1 MLGRQMTVFFYLP
14 SFYRL
19 LVAAALGG
27 GLCAI
32 SAAPADAAKI
42 GVASAVKNQVHGSN
56 NRILSVG
63 SDVFVNERVRTGED
77 STAQLLFL
85 DKTSLSVGPQAELV
99 LDRFVYNPNR
109 GSGEVVLN
117 SVKGAFRFVS
127 GAQDPR
133 HYTIKTP
140 VATLGVRGTIVD
152 YLVQNSKAVFILV
165 QGTAQLTIPGGKVVH
180 LTKPGTVYVVHAG
193 GKIEGPLPND
203 GTIVHA
209 FGNIAF
215 PLYGWFFQGDPQN
228 PQALGR
234 IDSIDQLNAILNR
247 GAPPVSNNGGTGG
260 GGTGGGGCTYY
271 SSNC

>member
-1 MLGRQMTVFFYLP
+1 MAG
-14 SFYRL
+14 
-19 LVAAALGG
+19 LVAAA
-27 GLCAI
+27 AI
-32 SAAPADAAKI
+32 VAAMPALAASKI

-56 NRILSVG
+56 NRALAAG
-63 SDVFVNERVRTGED
+63 SDLFTNERVRTGVD

-85 DKTSLSVGPQAELV
+85 DKTSLSIGPQAELT
-99 LDRFVYNPNR
+99 LDKFVYNPNR

-127 GAQDPR
+127 GSQDPR

-140 VATLGVRGTIVD
+140 VATLGVRGTVVD
-152 YLVQNSKAVFILV
+152 YLVQNGKGIFILV
-165 QGTAQLTIPGGKVVH
+165 QGSAQLKTPGGQIVN
-180 LTKPGTVYVVHAG
+180 LTKPGTVYIVHTG
-193 GKIEGPLPND
+193 GKVEGPLPND

-234 IDSIDQLNAILNR
+234 MDNIDQLNAIVNR
-247 GAPPVSNNGGTGG
+247 GTTPAPTPAPCVPNYLQGVY
-260 GGTGGGGCTYY
+260 C
-271 SSNC
+271 

>member
-1 MLGRQMTVFFYLP
+1 MAVFSYLP
-14 SFYRL
+14 RMSGL
-19 LVAAALGG
+19 LVAVSIAGPLAPFF
-27 GLCAI
+27 
-32 SAAPADAAKI
+32 SAPALASKI
-42 GVASAVKNQVHGSN
+42 GVASAVKNQVQGSN
-56 NRILSVG
+56 NRALSVG
-63 SDVFVNERVRTGED
+63 SDVFTNERVRTGAE

-85 DKTSLSVGPQAELV
+85 DKTSLSIGPQAELV
-99 LDRFVYNPNR
+99 LDKFVYNPNR
-109 GSGEVVLN
+109 GSGEVVLS

-127 GAQDPR
+127 GSQDPR

-140 VATLGVRGTIVD
+140 VATLGVRGTVVD
-152 YLVQNSKAVFILV
+152 YLVQNGKAVFILV
-165 QGTAQLTIPGGKVVH
+165 QGAAQLTIPGGKVVH

-234 IDSIDQLNAILNR
+234 IDNIDQLNAIVNR
-247 GAPPVSNNGGTGG
+247 GTPPVVNNGSTGG
-260 GGTGGGGCTYY
+260 GGGSCTLI
-271 SSNC
+271 C